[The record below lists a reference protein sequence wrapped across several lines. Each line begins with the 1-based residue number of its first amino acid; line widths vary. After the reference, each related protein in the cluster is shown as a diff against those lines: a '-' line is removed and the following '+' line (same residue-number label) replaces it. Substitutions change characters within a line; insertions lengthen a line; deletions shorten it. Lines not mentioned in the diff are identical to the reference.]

1 MVHRRCLY
9 PWSKYILMKL
19 IGFCNN
25 TDLEKKVL
33 DCGAGG
39 NRLHLTMF
47 YEQGYKTKGIEI
59 SDKSLT

>member
-1 MVHRRCLY
+1 
-9 PWSKYILMKL
+9 MKL

-39 NRLHLTMF
+39 NRPHLTMF

-59 SDKSLT
+59 SDKSLK